1 MNLRLK
7 FESFELGGIF
17 EWLWGV
23 GVVCGRFDR
32 KFICRGWWR
41 VANDMLCALLLWQG
55 QMAMDGIDVVVATE
69 DRFKEL
75 RRAFRLKLIELEREI
90 MQEYYDRL
98 MRVRLAHIR
107 ALDALAHTNGLPT
120 QSNVMREIRRAIR
133 HEMDSDERLDFE
145 RMRVSNRRTSL
156 TGGFLLHFIDDE
168 QESN

>member
-1 MNLRLK
+1 
-7 FESFELGGIF
+7 
-17 EWLWGV
+17 
-23 GVVCGRFDR
+23 
-32 KFICRGWWR
+32 
-41 VANDMLCALLLWQG
+41 
-55 QMAMDGIDVVVATE
+55 MAGAMAVDNIDVVVATE

-133 HEMDSDERLDFE
+133 HEMDCDERLDFE
-145 RMRVSNRRTSL
+145 RMRISNRRTSL